1 MIPLVAPFMSM
12 PVTEAASGSITINP
26 TKFSSGVATIAVL
39 NGGVFGSGATVR
51 IYMSTDTTFTTGDT
65 LVATVT
71 LPAGQTSFIN
81 TVVSITPPSVAT
93 DTIYY
98 IAATDDNGITW
109 TSYVQVTVTTQT
121 PTITLTPSTQAPGGT
136 VRVDGSGFTPGTT
149 VTIYLSRPGGTVL
162 ASTTAKADGSISVTF
177 TVPNLAQGSYKI
189 IAQQADT
196 LQADATLTV
205 GPVITAPFAIAGTSG
220 ETFTIVA
227 AGLKGGKTIQASTTA
242 APVSSITVGGVLT
255 YHSGGTTGAD
265 GTLTITVTL
274 SASIPTTGF
283 QTVVITYTDAST
295 DTIPNAILVSRAQS
309 PTAPDY
315 SQSLIVTP
323 TPGAVSVG
331 DTLSIIAFNFP
342 AGASVSVYFGSVK
355 IATIFT
361 DSLGAGR
368 ATATV
373 PPLPGL
379 RPTGTP
385 ITYTVRAIDNYG
397 LQVSLPTGYTI
408 NRELRLIRAD
418 TGALIVSGTHVDH
431 GTTVRLVARGL
442 RPLYTYT
449 LTESFGSVTYDII
462 RDLGGVVPAGQPGTI
477 TATGVRTDASGS
489 FVVEFKV
496 NLRDPATGA
505 LPSTGTTVTVSISPS
520 DVASRTFRAVGT
532 PAFGG
537 SALVSVPPLSYY
549 HAAPGATVA
558 AGGVVISNL
567 VPNTRYQLFI
577 DGNLVTLG
585 GTTYPDS
592 FVSDAGGASPSTMT
606 FAAPATPGIYTLS
619 IRYYGQT
626 VDLARIDLIVSSPA
640 LSDTAVLATPSIKSG
655 GRIIVK
661 AFNLPATTTVSL
673 YVSGM
678 TGPVATGTT
687 TPTGAIELRSIPIT
701 LPAGSYNVRLEYGP
715 GPTILVPSPSTVT
728 VGAAFSLTPDSGPIG
743 TSVTVTAS
751 GLDPN
756 TAYSIVFGTEDLG
769 VLGISEAS
777 GSLSGTFTVPAVLE
791 GTYTVKLVQSS
802 DPTKVVATATFEV
815 TAPSGLVL
823 TPNPSA
829 FPGQLV
835 TFEWDTGVATLVPPV
850 YVTVLLNGYAY
861 TTFPARYEGTKLYGS
876 FQLPN
881 APAGT
886 TWVLRLAYSDSR
898 QTASWQTVAS
908 GTTTFSFQISV
919 DEGTATDPGGFTIPP
934 QDIATFAGI
943 KLRLVV
949 PFTGSEPGADV
960 NVYTVP
966 IAIWGD
972 VVDAA
977 TDVVIGWF
985 WTPGSVSVDEGPTP
999 NEGTGGEGTVRVQIS
1014 SFSFMIA
1021 SGLAIVVTVG
1031 SIDTDADP
1039 YTGGSG
1045 TASGSTTFTVKS
1057 YALANNPQT
1066 GTSGPVVLRLVEGSG
1081 ALVISVSDADVARI
1095 AGAVNATVYD
1105 PIATIVTSTGNRVLA
1120 RLRDLNATIVE
1131 VRGGVALLNTRFG
1144 EMFANLSAI
1153 NATLSGLI
1161 VSAKGDVLAKI
1172 DTALGPVLAKLDALN
1187 ATLVAVHGDTAVI
1200 KTVVDNIKLALGSLN
1215 ATIAGIKGDVVVI
1228 KTDVGFI
1235 KAKVEEFL
1243 ALLPSI
1249 VEFVNAT
1256 VTDIKSGIAAIKGD
1270 TGFVKAKVE
1279 DIIALLSAASTTL
1292 SNVAGNVSAVRSD
1305 IAAVRSDIAEV
1316 KALVLEVNTNVGFVA
1331 QAVLTVAD
1339 QNKAVLDRLDKINA
1353 TLVGVSGG
1361 VAKLS
1366 TDVAGLASLV
1376 KAANL
1381 SISQIVVDQSGRI
1394 VATLRDS
1401 EGRISGLI
1409 TTNAKTLSDLITAVG
1424 KDVAGVADS
1433 VKRVSDTLATFQ
1445 SGTFSKLDAISGS
1458 VDAARADLAR
1468 LRTDAAAM
1476 ASVVAGIQ
1484 TTVSRV
1490 DTNVGGLVDAAKAI
1504 ATTVD
1509 SINRA
1514 VPGLATKAD
1523 VSGAQTAITGAI
1535 DKAKS
1540 DLQGAVK
1547 SAETAAST
1555 SSRNWGVINAILII
1569 IAIAILAYST
1579 FVARRA

>member
-1 MIPLVAPFMSM
+1 MSGLNSRRLASLLVVVLFMIPLVAPFISM

-26 TKFSSGVATIAVL
+26 TKFSSGVSTTVVL

-51 IYMSTDTTFTTGDT
+51 IYMSTDTTFTTADT

-81 TVVSITPPSVAT
+81 TVVTITPPSVAT
-93 DTIYY
+93 DTVYY
-98 IAATDDNGITW
+98 IAATDDGGVTW

-121 PTITLTPSTQAPGGT
+121 PTITLTPSTQAPGRT

-162 ASTTAKADGSISVTF
+162 ASTTARADGTISVTF
-177 TVPNLAQGSYKI
+177 TVPNVAQGSYKI

-196 LQADATLTV
+196 LQAEATLTV

-274 SASIPTTGF
+274 SASIPSTGF

-323 TPGAVSVG
+323 SPGAVSVG

-379 RPTGTP
+379 MPTDPPTP

-418 TGALIVSGTHVDH
+418 TGTTITSGTYVDH

-442 RPLYTYT
+442 RPLHTYT

-462 RDLGGVVPAGQPGTI
+462 RDLGGVVPAGQPGAI

-496 NLRDPATGA
+496 NLKDPVTGA

-585 GTTYPDS
+585 GTADPVS
-592 FVSDAGGASPSTMT
+592 FVSDAGGASPGTMT

-661 AFNLPATTTVSL
+661 AFNLPASTTVNL

-687 TPTGAIELRSIPIT
+687 TPTGAIELRSSPIT

-715 GPTILVPSPSTVT
+715 GPTVLVPSPSMVT
-728 VGAAFSLTPDSGPIG
+728 IGAYFSLSPDSGPIG

-756 TAYSIVFGTEDLG
+756 IAYSIVFGTEDLG
-769 VLGISEAS
+769 VLGISDAS

-861 TTFPARYEGTKLYGS
+861 TTFPARYVGTKLYGS

-886 TWVLRLAYSDSR
+886 TWVLSLAYSDSKTTTTSFTIVNFVT
-898 QTASWQTVAS
+898 QTDSFLGDGS
-908 GTTTFSFQISV
+908 TTTFTLSN
-919 DEGTATDPGGFTIPP
+919 IPIP
-934 QDIATFAGI
+934 
-943 KLRLVV
+943 
-949 PFTGSEPGADV
+949 GSEIVYINGVPQVKPAD
-960 NVYTVP
+960 YD
-966 IAIWGD
+966 ID
-972 VVDAA
+972 YA
-977 TDVVIGWF
+977 T
-985 WTPGSVSVDEGPTP
+985 
-999 NEGTGGEGTVRVQIS
+999 GTITFTS
-1014 SFSFMIA
+1014 A
-1021 SGLAIVVTVG
+1021 PALNDKIVVVYSVQSLWTVE
-1031 SIDTDADP
+1031 DTRP
-1039 YTGGSG
+1039 T
-1045 TASGSTTFTVKS
+1045 
-1057 YALANNPQT
+1057 PQT
-1066 GTSGPVVLRLVEGSG
+1066 GSIGPVVLRLVKGSG
-1081 ALVISVSDADVARI
+1081 ALVMSVSDADVARI
-1095 AGAVNATVYD
+1095 AGAVNATVYG
-1105 PIATIVTSTGNRVLA
+1105 PIATIVTSTGDRVLA
-1120 RLRDLNATIVE
+1120 KLGDLDAKIVE
-1131 VRGGVALLNTRFG
+1131 VRDGVALLNTRFG
-1144 EMFANLSAI
+1144 EMFASLSAI

-1161 VSAKGDVLAKI
+1161 VNAKGEVLAKI
-1172 DTALGPVLAKLDALN
+1172 DTALGPVLAKLDALD
-1187 ATLVAVHGDTAVI
+1187 AKLVAVHGDTAVI
-1200 KTVVDNIKLALGSLN
+1200 RTMVGDIKLTLESLN
-1215 ATIAGIKGDVVVI
+1215 ATIAGIKEDAVVI
-1228 KTDVGFI
+1228 KTSAGFI

-1270 TGFVKAKVE
+1270 TGFIKAKVE
-1279 DIIALLSAASTTL
+1279 DVIALLSAASTTL

-1339 QNKAVLDRLDKINA
+1339 QNKAVLDKLDKIDA

-1366 TDVAGLASLV
+1366 TDVDGLASLV

-1381 SISQIVVDQSGRI
+1381 SISQIVVDQAGRI

-1424 KDVAGVADS
+1424 KDVAGVATS
-1433 VKRVSDTLATFQ
+1433 VKTLSDTLATFQ

-1490 DTNVGGLVDAAKAI
+1490 DTNVGGLVDTAKAI

-1540 DLQGAVK
+1540 DLQSAVK
-1547 SAETAAST
+1547 SAEDTAST

-1569 IAIAILAYST
+1569 IAIAILAYAT